1 MKNKMIRAV
10 MLSVIGCTLF
20 STTVFANPITET
32 ETKIYKEQDRKE
44 IISTIPKDSEI
55 NVIDENEIF
64 VLTDN
69 GYIDKSDLYE
79 DMYVTAKSGLN
90 FRTEPN
96 TDCEIITAVPYNTK
110 IKIKKESIKEDTE
123 WYIGYNDEYE
133 FYVNKNYLSF
143 EKQEDIV
150 YEESNKNY
158 SYHEETNQQQSS
170 SGAYLGTYKITHYCA
185 CSRCSSGTGITASG
199 TYATEGRTVACN
211 SLPFG
216 TRIIINGN
224 VYTVED
230 TGGMGGNTI
239 DIFVGSHQE
248 ALNLGVYYADVYLV
262 N

>member
-55 NVIDENEIF
+55 NVIDENETF

-110 IKIKKESIKEDTE
+110 INIKKESIKEDTE

-150 YEESNKNY
+150 YEENK
-158 SYHEETNQQQSS
+158 EESS
-170 SGAYLGTYKITHYCA
+170 SNSYLGTYKITHYCPGG
-185 CSRCSSGTGITASG
+185 CCGTGSGITASG
-199 TYATEGRTVACN
+199 ATATPYRTVAMKGI
-211 SLPFG
+211 PFG
-216 TRIIINGN
+216 TRVIINGTTY
-224 VYTVED
+224 VVED
-230 TGGMGGNTI
+230 RGVGSGVI
-239 DIFVGSHQE
+239 DICVSSHQE
-248 ALNLGVYYADVYLV
+248 ALNKGVYYADVYV
-262 N
+262 AN